1 MSVSDQTVLCER
13 RGGVAW
19 VTLNRPH
26 RYNAFDAPT
35 IVALGDTLKAIGREA
50 EIGVVVLT
58 GAGDKAFSAGGDVGE
73 LAAFNLPKARELFD
87 GAQETLTIMR
97 RIPQPI
103 IAMVN
108 GVAMG
113 GGNEL
118 VICSDLAIASDRAR
132 FGQNGPKVG
141 SSPLFGGTNLLAMT
155 IGEKKAREVVYLCRQ
170 YPAQE
175 ALELGWINKV
185 VPHDELRAE
194 VERWCAELLERSPA
208 YLELSKISSNVWWD
222 ALTPSMEAAKQAL
235 FRLAG
240 GEQMTEGATAF
251 LEKRKPDF
259 SRFRT

>member
-1 MSVSDQTVLCER
+1 MSDQTVLCER
-13 RGGVAW
+13 RDGVAW
-19 VTLNRPH
+19 VTLNRPQ

-35 IVALGDTLKAIGREA
+35 IVALGATLKEIGRDA
-50 EIGVVVLT
+50 TIGVVVLT

-73 LAAFNLPKARELFD
+73 LADFNLEKARELFD
-87 GAQETLTIMR
+87 GAQETLTLMR

-222 ALTPSMEAAKQAL
+222 TLTPSMEAAKQAL

-251 LEKRKPDF
+251 LDKRKPDF
-259 SRFRT
+259 SRFRK

>member
-1 MSVSDQTVLCER
+1 MSDQTVLCER
-13 RGGVAW
+13 RDGVAW
-19 VTLNRPH
+19 VTLNRPD

-35 IVALGDTLKAIGREA
+35 IVALGTALKDIGRDST
-50 EIGVVVLT
+50 IGVVVLT

-73 LAAFNLPKARELFD
+73 LAAFSLAKARELFD
-87 GAQETLTIMR
+87 GAQDTLSIMR

-118 VICSDLAIASDRAR
+118 VICSDLAIASERAR

-170 YPAQE
+170 YSAKE

-185 VPHDELRAE
+185 VPQEELRAE
-194 VERWCAELLERSPA
+194 VGRWCAELLERSPA

-222 ALTPSMEAAKQAL
+222 TLTPSMEAAKQAL

>member
-1 MSVSDQTVLCER
+1 MADQTVLCER
-13 RGGVAW
+13 RNGVAW

-35 IVALGDTLKAIGREA
+35 IVALGDVLRKVGRDPA
-50 EIGVVVLT
+50 IGVVVLT

-73 LAAFNLPKARELFD
+73 LADFNLGKARELFD
-87 GAQETLTIMR
+87 GAQDTLTLMR
-97 RIPQPI
+97 RIPQPVV
-103 IAMVN
+103 AMVN

-118 VICSDLAIASDRAR
+118 VICSDLAISAEHAR

-170 YPAQE
+170 YSAAE

-185 VPHDELRAE
+185 VPQGELRAE
-194 VERWCAELLERSPA
+194 VECWCADLLGRSPA

-251 LEKRKPDF
+251 LDKRKPDF